1 MNVVIGVKVMSVEAD
16 ADQWLWY
23 WVRCFGF
30 EFDC

>member
-16 ADQWLWY
+16 ADQLLR
-23 WVRCFGF
+23 VRCFGF